1 MSAMTLSKTGKRYT
15 HEEWMKLVQ
24 TGEATQLIEKYG
36 PAYTDEA
43 WNRHFGTKTLVTRKS
58 KWK

>member
-1 MSAMTLSKTGKRYT
+1 MSAMTLSKTGQRYT

-24 TGEATQLIEKYG
+24 SGESTQLIEKYG

-43 WNRHFGTKTLVTRKS
+43 WKRHFGDNKNNRRYIK
-58 KWK
+58 K